1 MNESFKYDENTKSNW
16 KDSVSEEEKS
26 QVQEHINSLNLNS
39 LSKDSKL
46 STDNAEMQK
55 ALVKQKGKTSITSE
69 DVEKIK
75 ILLVQ
80 KDSHINNHEL
90 KDLPYVEE
98 EIEKLKNLLVDIYS
112 FDPEGKNKS
121 SDLAV
126 LNDSTRVEIDSLLN
140 KYNLLKDEQKTL
152 KRKYFNLKNSPN

>member
-1 MNESFKYDENTKSNW
+1 MSESFKYDENTKSNW
-16 KDSVSEEEKS
+16 NDSVSEEEKN
-26 QVQEHINSLNLNS
+26 QVQEHINALNLNS

-75 ILLVQ
+75 VLLDQ
-80 KDSHINNHEL
+80 KDSHIKNHEL
-90 KDLPYVEE
+90 KGLPYINQ
-98 EIEKLKNLLVDIYS
+98 EIKKIKDLLVDIYN
-112 FDPEGKNKS
+112 FDPEGINKS

-126 LNDSTRVEIDSLLN
+126 LNDSTRVEIDSLLS
-140 KYNLLKDEQKTL
+140 KYNMLKDEYKAQE
-152 KRKYFNLKNSPN
+152 RKYFNLKNSLN